1 MKAGLLFDSTAC
13 IGCEACAAACK
24 EKNDLPGPVEKKLT
38 AYTWTTVEHRSE
50 IHVRRLCF
58 HCEAP
63 TCASV
68 CPVGAFRKDPQGPVV
83 YDAGRCIGCRYCIMA
98 CPFDVP
104 KYQWDRAIP
113 IVQKCT
119 MCADLVAA
127 GKEPACASVCPTGAT
142 MFGDRDQLVREAR
155 SRLAA
160 FPKRYVPR
168 IYGLDE
174 VGGTSVLMLSSVPLA
189 KAGLRQIDRREP
201 IPMLTWRVLS
211 RIPDL
216 ALAGGALLYGICW
229 ITNRRAHVQEL
240 LAQESKQ
247 HTEP

>member
-38 AYTWTTVEHRSE
+38 AYTWTTVEHRAG

-83 YDAGRCIGCRYCIMA
+83 YDAGRCIGCRYCVMA

-113 IVQKCT
+113 IVQKCS
-119 MCADLVAA
+119 MCADRVVS
-127 GKEPACASVCPTGAT
+127 GQEPVCASVCPTGAT
-142 MFGDRDQLVREAR
+142 VFGDRDQLVREAR
-155 SRLAA
+155 ARLAG
-160 FPKRYVPR
+160 FPKRYLPR

-189 KAGLRQIDRREP
+189 KAPPDRSSGAHSDVNLACL
-201 IPMLTWRVLS
+201 IPNS
-211 RIPDL
+211 RPRSGRRSPAVRDL
-216 ALAGGALLYGICW
+216 LD
-229 ITNRRAHVQEL
+229 NQSPRARSGTLGPGVEATH
-240 LAQESKQ
+240 
-247 HTEP
+247 

>member
-1 MKAGLLFDSTAC
+1 MRPVSWRRREDFMKAGLLFDSTAC

-58 HCEAP
+58 HCEVP

-119 MCADLVAA
+119 MCADLGRR
-127 GKEPACASVCPTGAT
+127 GKRAC
-142 MFGDRDQLVREAR
+142 
-155 SRLAA
+155 
-160 FPKRYVPR
+160 
-168 IYGLDE
+168 
-174 VGGTSVLMLSSVPLA
+174 
-189 KAGLRQIDRREP
+189 LRQRVPHGSHDVRGSGP
-201 IPMLTWRVLS
+201 IGAR
-211 RIPDL
+211 
-216 ALAGGALLYGICW
+216 GALRDSPPSRNATFRGSMAW
-229 ITNRRAHVQEL
+229 TKSAARR
-240 LAQESKQ
+240 S
-247 HTEP
+247 